1 MDRRIYG
8 LESEYGLICKPDRR
22 GGKTLSIQN
31 AVMYLFREIISG
43 RMYPD
48 VFLENGARF
57 YQDIG
62 CHPEYATPE
71 CDNIVELLTH
81 DKAGD
86 RIIERLS
93 IAAEKKMRYDGFFGQ
108 VWVFKNNTDTGTIT
122 RTSPGTRPLSNTY
135 GCHENYL
142 MERRVSFRQLA
153 SQLIPFFVTRQVFTG
168 AGRFIPT
175 NHGSLRYELSP
186 RAQYIQ
192 EEISIATTT
201 ARGII
206 NTRDE
211 PHADRER
218 YRRLHVIVGDSNM
231 SEFATFLKVGT
242 TAIILRMI
250 EDNFIRQRL
259 ALRNPVDAIKQ
270 ISNDTMCTHKIE
282 LENGKRLSALELQ
295 REYLNHS
302 KAYFEQVEP
311 DPVSNRVIEYWEHA
325 LDGLEKLKFDNQGLL
340 EEDPKEL
347 RRRLDWVI
355 KKNLIVTHLLE
366 RNPNWQP
373 NDVLML
379 DLQYH
384 NIRKEGDKKR
394 TGLYYKLE
402 KGGQVER
409 IVSDKQVDKAMH
421 LPPETTRAKFRG
433 RFVKLANERKI
444 LCGVNWSYIQLY
456 EPYQKLFLSTDPM
469 KPEYEEA
476 SRMIYSI

>member
-8 LESEYGLICKPDRR
+8 LESEYGLICTPERR
-22 GGKTLSIQN
+22 GGKALSIQN

-71 CDNIVELLTH
+71 CDDVRELVTH
-81 DKAGD
+81 DKAGE

-93 IAAEKKMRYDGFFGQ
+93 VTAERKMRIDGFYGKIS
-108 VWVFKNNTDTGTIT
+108 VFKNNTDT
-122 RTSPGTRPLSNTY
+122 PGNTY

-142 MERRVSFRQLA
+142 MDRRVSFRQLA

-168 AGRFIPT
+168 AGKVIPS
-175 NHGSLRYELSP
+175 NRGKYVISQ
-186 RAQYIQ
+186 RAQHIR

-211 PHADRER
+211 PHADREK

-242 TAIILRMI
+242 TAIVLRMI

-259 ALRNPVDAIKQ
+259 ALRNSVKAIWE
-270 ISNDTMCTHKIE
+270 ISKDTTCTHKIE
-282 LENGKRLSALELQ
+282 LENGKRLSAVELQ
-295 REYLNHS
+295 WQYFECA
-302 KAYFEQVEP
+302 KQYFEQAES
-311 DPVSNRVIEYWEHA
+311 DPITEQVMKRWEYVLKHLA
-325 LDGLEKLKFDNQGLL
+325 RDPSSLDRQ
-340 EEDPKEL
+340 
-347 RRRLDWVI
+347 LDWVI
-355 KKNLIVTHLLE
+355 KKKLIETYVASRNL
-366 RNPNWQP
+366 NWDSA
-373 NDVLML
+373 DVSML

-384 NIRKEGDKKR
+384 NIRKEGEKKK

-402 KGGQVER
+402 RKDQVER
-409 IVSDKQVDKAMH
+409 IVTDEQVDKAMH

-469 KPEYEEA
+469 KSEYEEA

>member
-8 LESEYGLICKPDRR
+8 LESEYGLICTPERR
-22 GGKTLSIQN
+22 GGKALSIQN

-71 CDNIVELLTH
+71 CDNVRELVTH
-81 DKAGD
+81 DKAGE

-93 IAAEKKMRYDGFFGQ
+93 VTAERKMRIDGFYGKIS
-108 VWVFKNNTDTGTIT
+108 VFKNNTDT
-122 RTSPGTRPLSNTY
+122 PGNTY

-142 MERRVSFRQLA
+142 MDRRVSFRQLA
-153 SQLIPFFVTRQVFTG
+153 SQLIPFFVTRQIFTG
-168 AGRFIPT
+168 AGKAIRT
-175 NHGSLRYELSP
+175 DRGRYVISQ
-186 RAQYIQ
+186 RAQHIR

-211 PHADRER
+211 PHADREK

-242 TAIILRMI
+242 TAIVLRMI

-259 ALRNPVDAIKQ
+259 ALRNSVKAIWE
-270 ISNDTMCTHKIE
+270 ISKDTRCTHKIE
-282 LENGKRLSALELQ
+282 LENGKRLSAIELQ
-295 REYLNHS
+295 WQYFECA
-302 KAYFEQVEP
+302 KQYFEQAES
-311 DPVSNRVIEYWEHA
+311 DPITEQVMKRWEYVLKHLA
-325 LDGLEKLKFDNQGLL
+325 MDPSSLDRE
-340 EEDPKEL
+340 
-347 RRRLDWVI
+347 LDWVI
-355 KKNLIVTHLLE
+355 KKKLIETYVASRNL
-366 RNPNWQP
+366 NWDSA
-373 NDVLML
+373 DVSML

-384 NIRKEGDKKR
+384 NIRREGEKKK

-402 KGGQVER
+402 RKDQVER
-409 IVSDKQVDKAMH
+409 IVSDDLVDKAMH

-469 KPEYEEA
+469 RPEYEEA

>member
-8 LESEYGLICKPDRR
+8 LENEYGIICTPERR
-22 GGKTLSIQN
+22 GGKALSIQN

-71 CDNIVELLTH
+71 CDNVLELVTH
-81 DKAGD
+81 DKAGE

-93 IAAEKKMRYDGFFGQ
+93 VTAEKKMRVDGFFGKIS
-108 VWVFKNNTDTGTIT
+108 VFKNNTDT
-122 RTSPGTRPLSNTY
+122 PGNTY

-142 MERRVSFRQLA
+142 MDRRVSFRQLA

-168 AGRFIPT
+168 AGKAIRTDRGKYVI
-175 NHGSLRYELSP
+175 SQ
-186 RAQYIQ
+186 RAQHIR

-211 PHADRER
+211 PHADREK

-242 TAIILRMI
+242 TAIVLRMI

-259 ALRNPVDAIKQ
+259 ALRNSVKAIQ
-270 ISNDTMCTHKIE
+270 EISTDTSCKRNIE
-282 LENGKRLSALELQ
+282 LENGKRLSAVELQ
-295 REYLNHS
+295 WQYFECA
-302 KAYFEQVEP
+302 KQYFEQAES
-311 DPVSNRVIEYWEHA
+311 DPITEQVMEKWEYVLKCLEVDPLL
-325 LDGLEKLKFDNQGLL
+325 LDRE
-340 EEDPKEL
+340 
-347 RRRLDWVI
+347 LDWVI
-355 KKNLIVTHLLE
+355 KKKLIETYVASRNLK
-366 RNPNWQP
+366 WDS

-384 NIRKEGDKKR
+384 NIRKEGESKK
-394 TGLYYKLE
+394 TGLYYKLDR
-402 KGGQVER
+402 GDRVER
-409 IVSDKQVDKAMH
+409 IVTDEQVDKAMH

-456 EPYQKLFLSTDPM
+456 EPYQKLFLSTDPL
-469 KPEYEEA
+469 KSDYEEA

>member
-1 MDRRIYG
+1 MNRRIYG
-8 LESEYGLICKPDRR
+8 LENEYGIICTSDRR
-22 GGKTLSIQN
+22 GGKALSIQN

-71 CDNIVELLTH
+71 CDNILDVVIH
-81 DKAGD
+81 DKAGE

-93 IAAEKKMRYDGFFGQ
+93 VSAERKMRLDGFLGRIS
-108 VWVFKNNTDTGTIT
+108 VFKNNTDT
-122 RTSPGTRPLSNTY
+122 PGNTY

-142 MERRVSFRQLA
+142 MERHVSFRQLA
-153 SQLIPFFVTRQVFTG
+153 SQLIPFFVTRQVFAG
-168 AGRFIPT
+168 AGKVKPT
-175 NHGSLRYELSP
+175 NRGKYVISQ
-186 RAQYIQ
+186 RAQHIR

-211 PHADRER
+211 PHADREK

-242 TAIILRMI
+242 TSIVLRMI
-250 EDNFIRQRL
+250 EDNFIKRRL
-259 ALRNPVDAIKQ
+259 ALRDSVRAIQQ
-270 ISNDTMCTHKIE
+270 ISEDTTCTQQIE
-282 LENGKRLSALELQ
+282 LESGKRLSAVELQ
-295 REYLNHS
+295 REYLDCA
-302 KAYFEQVEP
+302 KLYFEQEESDSITKQIMVAWEFILTCLET
-311 DPVSNRVIEYWEHA
+311 DPMQ
-325 LDGLEKLKFDNQGLL
+325 LDRE
-340 EEDPKEL
+340 
-347 RRRLDWVI
+347 LDWVV
-355 KKNLIVTHLLE
+355 KKKLIETYVAKRRLKWDTAK
-366 RNPNWQP
+366 
-373 NDVLML
+373 VMML

-384 NIRKEGDKKR
+384 NIRPDR
-394 TGLYYKLE
+394 GLYYKLE
-402 KGGQVER
+402 KKSLVEK
-409 IVSDKQVDKAMH
+409 IATDKQIENAMH
-421 LPPETTRAKFRG
+421 FPPETTRAKFRG

-456 EPYQKLFLSTDPM
+456 EPYQKLFLSTDPLQA
-469 KPEYEEA
+469 EYEEA

>member
-8 LESEYGLICKPDRR
+8 LENEYGIICTPERR
-22 GGKTLSIQN
+22 GGKALSIQN

-71 CDNIVELLTH
+71 CDNVIELLTH
-81 DKAGD
+81 DKAGE

-93 IAAEKKMRYDGFFGQ
+93 VTAEKKMRFDGFFGKIS
-108 VWVFKNNTDTGTIT
+108 VFKNNTDT
-122 RTSPGTRPLSNTY
+122 PGNTY

-142 MERRVSFRQLA
+142 MDRRVSFRQLA
-153 SQLIPFFVTRQVFTG
+153 AQLIPFFVTRQVFTG
-168 AGRFIPT
+168 AGKFIKDRD
-175 NHGSLRYELSP
+175 NSLRYEISQ
-186 RAQYIQ
+186 RAQYIR

-211 PHADRER
+211 PHADREK

-242 TAIILRMI
+242 TAIVLRMI

-259 ALRNPVDAIKQ
+259 ALRNSVKAIQ
-270 ISNDTMCTHKIE
+270 DISKDTTCTHKIE
-282 LENGKRLSALELQ
+282 LEDGQRLSAVELQ
-295 REYLNHS
+295 WQYFECA
-302 KAYFEQVEP
+302 KQYFEQAEP
-311 DPVSNRVIEYWEHA
+311 DPISKQVMKKWEYVLKHLA
-325 LDGLEKLKFDNQGLL
+325 RDPLSLDRE
-340 EEDPKEL
+340 
-347 RRRLDWVI
+347 LDWVI
-355 KKNLIVTHLLE
+355 KKKLIGTYFASPK
-366 RNPNWQP
+366 RKWDRD
-373 NDVLML
+373 DVLML
-379 DLQYH
+379 DLLYH
-384 NIRKEGDKKR
+384 NIRKDGGKKR

-402 KGGQVER
+402 KNNQVER
-409 IVSDKQVDKAMH
+409 IVTDEQVDKAMH

-456 EPYQKLFLSTDPM
+456 EPYQKLFLSTDPL
-469 KPEYEEA
+469 KSEYEEA

>member
-8 LESEYGLICKPDRR
+8 LESEYGLICTPERR
-22 GGKTLSIQN
+22 GGKALSIQN

-71 CDNIVELLTH
+71 CDNVRELVTH
-81 DKAGD
+81 DKAGE

-93 IAAEKKMRYDGFFGQ
+93 VTAERKMRIDGFYGKIS
-108 VWVFKNNTDTGTIT
+108 VFKNNTDT
-122 RTSPGTRPLSNTY
+122 PGNTY

-142 MERRVSFRQLA
+142 MDRRVSFRQLA
-153 SQLIPFFVTRQVFTG
+153 SQLIPFFVTRQIFTG
-168 AGRFIPT
+168 AGKAIRT
-175 NHGSLRYELSP
+175 DRGRYVISQ
-186 RAQYIQ
+186 RAQHIR

-211 PHADRER
+211 PHADREK

-242 TAIILRMI
+242 TAIVLRMI

-259 ALRNPVDAIKQ
+259 ALRNSVKAIWE
-270 ISNDTMCTHKIE
+270 ISKDTKCTHKIE
-282 LENGKRLSALELQ
+282 LENGKRLSAVELQ
-295 REYLNHS
+295 WQYFECA
-302 KAYFEQVEP
+302 KQYFEQAES
-311 DPVSNRVIEYWEHA
+311 DPITDQVMKRWEFVLKHLA
-325 LDGLEKLKFDNQGLL
+325 RDPSSLDRE
-340 EEDPKEL
+340 
-347 RRRLDWVI
+347 LDWVI
-355 KKNLIVTHLLE
+355 KKKLIETYVASRNL
-366 RNPNWQP
+366 NWDSA
-373 NDVLML
+373 DVSML

-384 NIRKEGDKKR
+384 NIRREGEKKK

-402 KGGQVER
+402 KKDQVER
-409 IVSDKQVDKAMH
+409 IVSDDQVDKAMH

-469 KPEYEEA
+469 RPEYEEA

>member
-8 LESEYGLICKPDRR
+8 LESEYGLICTPERR
-22 GGKTLSIQN
+22 GGKALSIQN

-71 CDNIVELLTH
+71 CDNVRELVTH
-81 DKAGD
+81 DKAGE

-93 IAAEKKMRYDGFFGQ
+93 VTAERKMRIDGFYGKIS
-108 VWVFKNNTDTGTIT
+108 VFKNNTDT
-122 RTSPGTRPLSNTY
+122 PGNTY

-142 MERRVSFRQLA
+142 MDRRVSFRQLA
-153 SQLIPFFVTRQVFTG
+153 SQLIPFFVTRQIFTG
-168 AGRFIPT
+168 AGKAIRT
-175 NHGSLRYELSP
+175 DRGRYVISQ
-186 RAQYIQ
+186 RAQHIR

-211 PHADRER
+211 PHADREK

-242 TAIILRMI
+242 TAIVLRMI

-259 ALRNPVDAIKQ
+259 ALRNSVKAIWE
-270 ISNDTMCTHKIE
+270 ISKDTRCTHKIE
-282 LENGKRLSALELQ
+282 LENGKRLSAVELQ
-295 REYLNHS
+295 WQYFECA
-302 KAYFEQVEP
+302 KQYFEQAES
-311 DPVSNRVIEYWEHA
+311 DPITEQVMKRWEYVLKHLA
-325 LDGLEKLKFDNQGLL
+325 MDPSSLDRE
-340 EEDPKEL
+340 
-347 RRRLDWVI
+347 LDWVI
-355 KKNLIVTHLLE
+355 KKKLIETYVASRNL
-366 RNPNWQP
+366 NWDSA
-373 NDVLML
+373 DVSML

-384 NIRKEGDKKR
+384 NIRREGEKKK

-402 KGGQVER
+402 RKDQVER
-409 IVSDKQVDKAMH
+409 IVSDDLVDKAMH

-469 KPEYEEA
+469 RPEYEEA

>member
-8 LESEYGLICKPDRR
+8 LENEYGIICTPERR
-22 GGKTLSIQN
+22 GGKALSIQN

-71 CDNIVELLTH
+71 CDNVIELLTH
-81 DKAGD
+81 DKAGE

-93 IAAEKKMRYDGFFGQ
+93 TTAEKKMRFDGFFGKIS
-108 VWVFKNNTDTGTIT
+108 VFKNNTDT
-122 RTSPGTRPLSNTY
+122 PGNTY

-142 MERRVSFRQLA
+142 MDRRVSFRQLA

-168 AGRFIPT
+168 AGKAIRTDRGKYVI
-175 NHGSLRYELSP
+175 SQ
-186 RAQYIQ
+186 RAQHIR

-211 PHADRER
+211 PHADREK

-242 TAIILRMI
+242 TAIVLRMI

-259 ALRNPVDAIKQ
+259 ALRNSVKAIQ
-270 ISNDTMCTHKIE
+270 EISTDTTCSRNIE
-282 LENGKRLSALELQ
+282 LENGKRLTAVELQ
-295 REYLNHS
+295 WQYFECAKH
-302 KAYFEQVEP
+302 YFEQAESDSITDQVME
-311 DPVSNRVIEYWEHA
+311 RWEYTLKCLEVNPLL
-325 LDGLEKLKFDNQGLL
+325 LDRE
-340 EEDPKEL
+340 
-347 RRRLDWVI
+347 LDWVI
-355 KKNLIVTHLLE
+355 KKKLIETYVASRNLK
-366 RNPNWQP
+366 WDS

-384 NIRKEGDKKR
+384 NIRREGETKK

-402 KGGQVER
+402 QKDQVER
-409 IVSDKQVDKAMH
+409 MVTDEQVDKAMH

-456 EPYQKLFLSTDPM
+456 EPYQKLFLSTDPL
-469 KPEYEEA
+469 KSEYEEA

>member
-8 LESEYGLICKPDRR
+8 LESEYGLICKPARR
-22 GGKTLSIQN
+22 GAKKLSEQN
-31 AVMYLFREIISG
+31 AIMYLFREIISG

-71 CDNIVELLTH
+71 CDNVRELLVH
-81 DKAGD
+81 DKASK
-86 RIIERLS
+86 RIVERLA
-93 IAAEKKMRYDGFFGQ
+93 ITAEKKMRFDGYFGQ
-108 VWVFKNNTDTGTIT
+108 VWLFKNNTDT
-122 RTSPGTRPLSNTY
+122 PGNTY

-153 SQLIPFFVTRQVFTG
+153 AQLIPFFVTRQVLTG
-168 AGRFIPT
+168 SGKFKR
-175 NHGSLRYELSP
+175 NEDHGGLSYEISQ
-186 RAQYIQ
+186 RAQYIK

-211 PHADRER
+211 PHADREK
-218 YRRLHVIVGDSNM
+218 YRRLHVIIGDSNM
-231 SEFATFLKVGT
+231 SEFATFLKVGS
-242 TAIILRMI
+242 TAIVLRMI
-250 EDNFIRQRL
+250 EDNFIRKRL
-259 ALRNPVDAIKQ
+259 ALQNSVKSIWE
-270 ISNDTMCTHKIE
+270 ISKDTTCTHKIE
-282 LENGKRLSALELQ
+282 LEDGRRLSAVELQ
-295 REYLNHS
+295 REYLNLA
-302 KAYFEQVEP
+302 KAYFERVEP
-311 DPVSNRVIEYWEHA
+311 DPDSSKVIEYWELA
-325 LDGLEKLKFDNQGLL
+325 LDGLPKLKFDNRGCL
-340 EEDPKEL
+340 EEDPYKL

-366 RNPNWQP
+366 RNPTWKE
-373 NDVLML
+373 VLML

-384 NIRKEGDKKR
+384 NIRTDGKKP
-394 TGLYYKLE
+394 GLYYLLE
-402 KGGQVER
+402 KGDKVER
-409 IVSDKQVDKAMH
+409 IVTEKEVDKAMH
-421 LPPETTRAKFRG
+421 IPPETTRAKFRG

-469 KPEYEEA
+469 RPEYEEA
-476 SRMIYSI
+476 SRTTFSI

>member
-8 LESEYGLICKPDRR
+8 LESEYGLICTPERR
-22 GGKTLSIQN
+22 GGKALSIQN

-71 CDNIVELLTH
+71 CDNVIELLTH
-81 DKAGD
+81 DKAGE

-93 IAAEKKMRYDGFFGQ
+93 VTAEKKMRFDGFFGKIS
-108 VWVFKNNTDTGTIT
+108 VFKNNTDT
-122 RTSPGTRPLSNTY
+122 PGNTY

-142 MERRVSFRQLA
+142 MDRRVSFRQLA

-168 AGRFIPT
+168 AGKVIRTDRGKYVI
-175 NHGSLRYELSP
+175 SQ
-186 RAQYIQ
+186 RAQHIR

-211 PHADRER
+211 PHADREK

-242 TAIILRMI
+242 TAIVLRMI

-259 ALRNPVDAIKQ
+259 ALRNSVKAIQ
-270 ISNDTMCTHKIE
+270 EISTDTTCTRSIE
-282 LENGKRLSALELQ
+282 LENGKRLSAVELQ
-295 REYLNHS
+295 WQYFECA
-302 KAYFEQVEP
+302 KQYFEQAES
-311 DPVSNRVIEYWEHA
+311 DPITEQVMEKWEYVLKCLEVNPLL
-325 LDGLEKLKFDNQGLL
+325 LDRE
-340 EEDPKEL
+340 
-347 RRRLDWVI
+347 LDWVI
-355 KKNLIVTHLLE
+355 KKKLVETYVASRDLK
-366 RNPNWQP
+366 WDS

-384 NIRKEGDKKR
+384 NIRKEGEKKK

-402 KGGQVER
+402 KKDQVER
-409 IVSDKQVDKAMH
+409 IVTNEQVDKAMH
-421 LPPETTRAKFRG
+421 LPPDTTRAKFRG

-456 EPYQKLFLSTDPM
+456 EPYQKLFLSTDPL
-469 KPEYEEA
+469 KSEYEEA